1 MPSLAAAAAA
11 VAASAAGD
19 GIDIVASAKA
29 TAAEYRF
36 DYQDLAEIAYDG
48 GLVNGELPDSVQQR
62 TSLLA
67 LSLQRVGM
75 SSMPNINRLLLLAT
89 LDVSCN
95 CLITLPICISELHRL
110 EVLDCSDNR
119 LQQLPVSLFTLTML
133 TQLIAYKNSITRLDE
148 GVDHLVQLRE
158 INLYVRIFIHRNLS
172 RSP

>member
-67 LSLQRVGM
+67 LSFLG
-75 SSMPNINRLLLLAT
+75 L
-89 LDVSCN
+89 
-95 CLITLPICISELHRL
+95 
-110 EVLDCSDNR
+110 
-119 LQQLPVSLFTLTML
+119 
-133 TQLIAYKNSITRLDE
+133 
-148 GVDHLVQLRE
+148 G
-158 INLYVRIFIHRNLS
+158 
-172 RSP
+172 